1 MELLSKNRKCIM
13 GFAIILVVIFHS
25 NFLFP
30 IKSLNVLKEFFYCVV
45 DIFIFYSGFGCYCSL
60 KKEQSIKKFISRRI
74 KRIYPTYIVFISF
87 WLIFVALKRGIS
99 LLSVLGNIFLFGY
112 YFGLPN
118 QFNWYV
124 QALPLF
130 YFIIILIY
138 ILLQKVNNKIC
149 LCVLSFLSLVLLS
162 FCFFNSDLL
171 IIFSRLPILL
181 IGIICGYIY
190 INNQSIRLKIG
201 LFKKINKLIPFILI
215 SISIIFTLI
224 LIIVLKYFSE
234 LLWDYGV
241 YWYSFIFITPGLLLL
256 LCKIFNKFNKH
267 FLYKILEF
275 IGGSTFE
282 IYLIH
287 IFIFSDLFT
296 NANGALI
303 NIILIIV
310 SIVSGIG
317 FNRLILLVNKY
328 IKRRI

>member
-25 NFLFP
+25 HFLLP
-30 IKSLNVLKEFFYCVV
+30 IKAFNFLKEFFYCGV
-45 DIFIFYSGFGCYCSL
+45 DIFIFFSGFGCYCSL
-60 KKEQSIKKFISRRI
+60 KKAQSIKKFISRRI
-74 KRIYPTYIVFISF
+74 NRIYPTYIVFISF

-112 YFGLPN
+112 YFGLQN

-130 YFIIILIY
+130 YFIVILIY

-190 INNQSIRLKIG
+190 INNKNIRLKTWSI
-201 LFKKINKLIPFILI
+201 KKINKIIPFILI
-215 SISIIFTLI
+215 FISLIFTLI
-224 LIIVLKYFSE
+224 LIIVFKNFSE
-234 LLWDYGV
+234 LLWDYGI

-267 FLYKILEF
+267 FLYRLLEL
-275 IGGSTFE
+275 IGESTFE
-282 IYLIH
+282 IYLLH

-296 NANGALI
+296 NVDGALI

-317 FNRLILLVNKY
+317 FNRLILLANKY
-328 IKRRI
+328 IKRRT